1 MDASAMMLDSADESA
16 SSSSTEGHAAAPKK
30 SKRASR
36 YKECTEEVLNVSNI
50 PASRNSAAH
59 SQGPSPANTFFPQ
72 RRREQNRANQRAYR
86 MRKENRLQDL
96 QDQLDEMTQKN
107 EALACSC
114 SVLSKECARLRA
126 RLMPSQEASEPQGLD
141 MATLAAYYSKMAS
154 VPSPNDACLDYTG
167 VNQGWSS

>member
-1 MDASAMMLDSADESA
+1 
-16 SSSSTEGHAAAPKK
+16 
-30 SKRASR
+30 
-36 YKECTEEVLNVSNI
+36 
-50 PASRNSAAH
+50 
-59 SQGPSPANTFFPQ
+59 
-72 RRREQNRANQRAYR
+72 